1 MCGKEDDIFFYIS
14 WLTTLPIELT
24 ETVTVSPETI
34 GPNPELVPHAIM
46 SPGFRVISCE
56 RWLTIS

>member
-1 MCGKEDDIFFYIS
+1 MISFYVS

-56 RWLTIS
+56 R